1 MTDEMTREAKEI
13 LKAAVA
19 GDGSIMYLRAMGHPG
34 VAIQVETKNFIPD
47 GANHKTVA
55 FWIGGLEDLQE
66 AGYIR
71 ETGSDGD
78 LFEVTREGY
87 IAADGLS

>member
-13 LKAAVA
+13 LKAAAA
-19 GDGSIMYLRAMGHPG
+19 GDGTIMYLQSMGDPG
-34 VAIQVETKNFIPD
+34 VAIQVETKSLIPD
-47 GANHKTVA
+47 GADHRTAA
-55 FWIGGLEDLQE
+55 FWIGGLEDLQG

-71 ETGSDGD
+71 GTGSNGD

-87 IAADGLS
+87 IAADSLS